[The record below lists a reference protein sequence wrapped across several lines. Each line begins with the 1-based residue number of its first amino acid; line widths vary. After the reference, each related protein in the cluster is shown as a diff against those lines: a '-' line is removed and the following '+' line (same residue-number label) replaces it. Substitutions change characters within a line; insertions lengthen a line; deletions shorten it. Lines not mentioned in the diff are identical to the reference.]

1 MQVHKKHFSLE
12 GIVPKFQTILLEG
25 AALVFLLIT
34 IPFWLPIVF
43 VVGAIV
49 LIITVILAIIG
60 GIAFAAEI
68 EMVNQTAVSI
78 NEYVTVIPFT

>member
-1 MQVHKKHFSLE
+1 MQVHKKYFSLE

-43 VVGAIV
+43 VIGAFLLIV
-49 LIITVILAIIG
+49 SVILAIIG
-60 GIAFAAEI
+60 GIAYARDI

-78 NEYVTVIPFT
+78 TEYVNIMPFT